1 MGGKRKRDPVTGK
14 CILNPSDTNRIKRPT
29 RKIRTAAE
37 KIARSEDAGEIEGQK
52 RRNGNVSV
60 SMQKVPHTD
69 DVVCSVPRRVK
80 STQWRRA
87 TSM

>member
-29 RKIRTAAE
+29 RKIRIAAE
-37 KIARSEDAGEIEGQK
+37 KTARSEDAVEIEGFK
-52 RRNGNVSV
+52 RRNAKVSV

-69 DVVCSVPRRVK
+69 DVVCSRPRRVK
-80 STQWRRA
+80 PPQ
-87 TSM
+87 